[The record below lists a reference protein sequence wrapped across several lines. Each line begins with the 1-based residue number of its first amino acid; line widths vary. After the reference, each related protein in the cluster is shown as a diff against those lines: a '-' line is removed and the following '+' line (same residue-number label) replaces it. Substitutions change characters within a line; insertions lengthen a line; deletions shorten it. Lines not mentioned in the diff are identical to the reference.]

1 MDKLPRTRFW
11 GPHLFVPA
19 NRAGFL
25 TRLPLLPVGAVIL
38 DLEYATRWSHK
49 HEARYLAAEAIA
61 YLRELVPEL
70 SISVRVNM
78 PAAGGLALRDLDVVV
93 AARPDAIRVPSVDD
107 PDSLRRMDEH
117 ISELERTAA
126 IEEGS
131 IALHPM
137 IESPLG
143 LARAFEIAAASP
155 RNAALCLGGED
166 WAHNVG
172 ARRTHAGRE
181 LDYVRSSLAAAA
193 AEHRLVAID
202 TVYNWLDDPEGLE
215 RDCEHSRSLGFRG
228 RATVNPR
235 QLSII
240 EQAYRPDPEVV
251 DKAHAMLDALQLT
264 ERDGAVIHLVN
275 GVITDPRALFQAHL
289 TRLSASTSR

>member
-1 MDKLPRTRFW
+1 MDELPRGRFW

-38 DLEYATRWSHK
+38 DLEYATRWPHK
-49 HEARYLAAEAIA
+49 HEARYLAAEAIT
-61 YLRELVPEL
+61 YLRELVPGL

-78 PAAGGLALRDLDVVV
+78 PAAADLALRDLDVVV
-93 AARPDAIRVPSVDD
+93 AAQPDAIRVPSVDE
-107 PDSLRRMDEH
+107 PDALRRIDEH
-117 ISELERTAA
+117 LGALERAA
-126 IEEGS
+126 GLEEGS

-137 IESPLG
+137 IESPRG

-172 ARRTHAGRE
+172 ARRTQAGRE
-181 LDYVRSSLAAAA
+181 LDYVRAALVAAA

-202 TVYNWLDDPEGLE
+202 TVYNWLDDLDGLE

-235 QLSII
+235 QLSTI
-240 EQAYRPDPEVV
+240 EQAYRPDPQVV
-251 DKAHAMLDALQLT
+251 DEAHAMLDALQLT

-275 GVITDPRALFQAHL
+275 GVITDPRALFQARL
-289 TRLSASTSR
+289 TTLSASS